1 MVLLILSK
9 VKTTPAPS
17 FPYIYQLARTWS
29 LLPSVF
35 SVFKDVSQNV
45 IKKKKSVEGLCRYM
59 LQVVILDVVV

>member
-45 IKKKKSVEGLCRYM
+45 IKKKSVEGLCRYM